1 MAWKEQSASHGK
13 GRAAGINL
21 LSRLQIPRVAP
32 QSLRRC
38 ELPYTDI
45 VIGEEHFSPSRLE
58 AFSIVA
64 PDREASRLLIRVIE
78 EVADACIF
86 LLHGL
91 WGPGSK
97 IVRTET
103 QALRLSRWHAI
114 WR

>member
-32 QSLRRC
+32 LRRC
-38 ELPYTDI
+38 ELPYTHI
-45 VIGEEHFSPSRLE
+45 VIGEEHFSPSRLDGV
-58 AFSIVA
+58 FIVA
-64 PDREASRLLIRVIE
+64 PDGEASRMLLRVIE
-78 EVADACIF
+78 EVADACIY

-91 WGPGSK
+91 WGRSSK

-103 QALRLSRWHAI
+103 QALRLSCWDAI